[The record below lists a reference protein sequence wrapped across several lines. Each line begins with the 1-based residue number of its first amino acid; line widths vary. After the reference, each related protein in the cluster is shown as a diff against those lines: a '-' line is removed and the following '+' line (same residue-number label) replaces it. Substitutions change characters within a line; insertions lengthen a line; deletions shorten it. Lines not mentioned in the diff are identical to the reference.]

1 MMTDPLPENW
11 EDLIAGYALGNLSDE
26 EAANLEWLL
35 ARHPELQ
42 LEVER
47 CAKTTVLL
55 ARAVPQ
61 PTAPLQLRQKLMAA
75 ATRQSE
81 IRPLPIQPRS
91 AFPWRVAIGSAA
103 AIVLL
108 ALGADNLRLRQQL
121 VVAEQSLT
129 EAQRELR
136 EQQATI
142 ASLQQRDSAFFQ
154 LTGKGDLAAAGSAVF
169 PPSSQEVIVSVR
181 DLPPAPEGEIYRIW
195 AFLENRPEPIFCGQF
210 TTNPDGAITKSWKT
224 PPAIANATVSQ
235 LVITTEP
242 IDAPR
247 RPQGT
252 AVMQSIL

>member
-11 EDLIAGYALGNLSDE
+11 EDLIAGYTLGNLDAE
-26 EAANLEWLL
+26 EAVDLERLL
-35 ARHPELQ
+35 ATHPQ
-42 LEVER
+42 LRLEIER
-47 CAKTTVLL
+47 SAKTAVLL
-55 ARAVPQ
+55 ARTVPQ
-61 PTAPLQLRQKLMAA
+61 PAAPPQLRQKLMAA
-75 ATRQSE
+75 AARPE
-81 IRPLPIQPRS
+81 VRPLPIQPRS

-108 ALGADNLRLRQQL
+108 ALGGDNLRLRQQL

-142 ASLQQRDSAFFQ
+142 ASLEQRDSAFFR
-154 LTGKGDLAAAGSAVF
+154 LTGKGNLAAAGSAIF
-169 PPSSQEVIVSVR
+169 PPNSQEVIVSVK

-195 AFLENRPEPIFCGQF
+195 AIVENQSEPIFCGQF
-210 TTNPDGAITKSWKT
+210 TTNPDGAITRSWKT
-224 PPAIANATVSQ
+224 PPAIANATVSK
-235 LVITTEP
+235 LVITTEL